1 MVRKSTKTKV
11 TALEIEHAIRMV
23 YVRFLSAT
31 RGIYMGREDYSAMR
45 YRQLITAATG
55 TKFEEVDALQF
66 AAHEWVKRHFDR
78 DENTAK
84 RDAVQR
90 VLDEQCEIVRTAM
103 WSARNK
109 DKAREARTALV
120 RMPSVGHSP
129 AVLSPHLAYVP
140 RHVLAEWEARGK

>member
-11 TALEIEHAIRMV
+11 TALEIEHAIRTV
-23 YVRFLSAT
+23 YLRFLSAT
-31 RGIYMGREDYSAMR
+31 RGIYMSRESYSAMR

-55 TKFEEVDALQF
+55 TKFEEVDALQV

-90 VLDEQCEIVRTAM
+90 VLDEQCEIVRDAM
-103 WSARNK
+103 WRARNK
-109 DKAREARTALV
+109 DEAREARTALV
-120 RMPSVGHSP
+120 RMPSVGNGP
-129 AVLSPHLAYVP
+129 AVLSQHLAYVP
-140 RHVLAEWEARGK
+140 KNALAAWQMRGK